1 MPINYYTALLFSFS
15 TTVAFAVLLQAPRKT
30 LPISGVIGAV
40 GWVVFLYVRKE
51 MGASSFYANISATL
65 VLALLSE
72 LAARIFK
79 QPATI
84 FVIPGIFPI
93 VPGLGMYNGMA
104 KLIENNYE
112 EGVNT
117 LLTAGLDAAAIA
129 LGIMF
134 MGSIFRVIKISSE
147 KERLRKI
154 IGVRAKLQNKS

>member
-1 MPINYYTALLFSFS
+1 MPIDYFSALAFSFS
-15 TTVAFAVLLQAPRKT
+15 TTIAFAVLLQAPRRT

-51 MGASSFYANISATL
+51 MGASSFYANICATL
-65 VLALLSE
+65 ILALLSE

-79 QPATI
+79 KPATV

-104 KLIENNYE
+104 QLIENKYE
-112 EGVNT
+112 LGINL

-134 MGSIFRVIKISSE
+134 TGSFFRVLKISA
-147 KERLRKI
+147 ERKRFVKLLSKRK
-154 IGVRAKLQNKS
+154 RE

>member
-1 MPINYYTALLFSFS
+1 MMPIDYLSALAFSFS

-30 LPISGVIGAV
+30 LPISGIIGAV

-51 MGASSFYANISATL
+51 MGASSFYANICATL
-65 VLALLSE
+65 ILSLLSE
-72 LAARIFK
+72 LAARFFK
-79 QPATI
+79 QPATV

-104 KLIENNYE
+104 QLIENNYE
-112 EGVNT
+112 QGINI

-134 MGSIFRVIKISSE
+134 TGSFFRVLKISSE
-147 KERLRKI
+147 RKRFVQLL
-154 IGVRAKLQNKS
+154 GKRKAS

>member
-1 MPINYYTALLFSFS
+1 MPIDYFSALAFSFS
-15 TTVAFAVLLQAPRKT
+15 TTIAFAVLLQAPRKT
-30 LPISGVIGAV
+30 LPISGIIGAV

-51 MGASSFYANISATL
+51 MGTSSFYANICATL
-65 VLALLSE
+65 ILSLLSE

-79 QPATI
+79 QPATV

-104 KLIENNYE
+104 QLIENNYE
-112 EGVNT
+112 QGINI

-134 MGSIFRVIKISSE
+134 TGSFFRVLKISSE
-147 KERLRKI
+147 RKRFVQLL
-154 IGVRAKLQNKS
+154 GKRKAS